1 MLRSCIEMVFKRSRQ
16 HRKLLLNRYMMASGN
31 GGINPQITLF
41 LAKSSQLHTHHS
53 CCRRHGAKEAYSA
66 LRDSAKMSGNSY
78 ELMKSIKSPTIL
90 EWDSF
95 RLIR

>member
-1 MLRSCIEMVFKRSRQ
+1 MLRSCIGMVFKRSRQ
-16 HRKLLLNRYMMASGN
+16 HRKPLLNRYMMASGN
-31 GGINPQITLF
+31 GGINPQIPLF

-53 CCRRHGAKEAYSA
+53 CCRRHDAKEAYSA

>member
-1 MLRSCIEMVFKRSRQ
+1 MLRSWIGMVFERSRQ
-16 HRKLLLNRYMMASGN
+16 DRKLLLNCVHDELWQWRHQ
-31 GGINPQITLF
+31 PTKTLF

-53 CCRRHGAKEAYSA
+53 CCRRHNAKEAYSA

-95 RLIR
+95 RLMR

>member
-1 MLRSCIEMVFKRSRQ
+1 MLHSCIEMVFKRSRQ
-16 HRKLLLNRYMMASGN
+16 HCKLLLNRYMMASGN

-53 CCRRHGAKEAYSA
+53 CCRRQGAKEAYNA
-66 LRDSAKMSGNSY
+66 LRDSAKMSGNLY

-95 RLIR
+95 RLMR

>member
-1 MLRSCIEMVFKRSRQ
+1 MLRSWIGMVFKRSRQ

-31 GGINPQITLF
+31 DGINPQKTLF
-41 LAKSSQLHTHHS
+41 LAKSSQLHTYHS

-90 EWDSF
+90 ECGSF